1 MANKM
6 VANIKSLTTGV
17 DELTRKVN
25 ALYESLEKV
34 SSVSTSAME
43 GATGVLKNNGG
54 SAHLGTA
61 ITRPGTGADGATFA
75 PQTYSGPGTNQVNAS
90 LGQFSSQ
97 GGGQGGGGFPLDP
110 GSGGSRFVQGALGLA
125 KIGLAAPAAAYAG
138 TPDLALTLQR
148 SVGFYQAG
156 LKSPGISR
164 AQLERA
170 TFSAMGGGFSSRGS
184 DAAVAALLAG
194 RGYMPGSANY
204 LQTVSQVGG
213 AFKYLGIENAAAA
226 DAIAG
231 FQSGPMAA
239 NLYQYGITTTDSKG
253 KEKTPGQLVKELIPV
268 LTGGRGYSSAEAVA
282 FSRQKGNL
290 GAFLRENFDA
300 AQQEIVYQGI
310 IDYTEGRN
318 PDLAVRGN
326 NQGGGNAN
334 TALTSAGR
342 MSASETKLM
351 MNSEER
357 MIQGF
362 ENAADTVEAFNKVL
376 GKVIEKFKV
385 DYIKG
390 LVGGVGGTNVGES
403 LSTGIT
409 MLISGI
415 KDLASAITKLPIVGG
430 ATSGFGAGF
439 NTGIG
444 PRGGAA
450 ANGFGAKDNS
460 GIWASTNNVH
470 TGQDFPMKVGSPVSA
485 SLDGY
490 VSSINPGPDYG
501 TAVVIDH
508 PNGYQTVYGHLSER
522 TVNLGE
528 QVKKGQKIGKS
539 GNTGNTTGPH
549 LHYEVRQGKNNP
561 VNPDV
566 LKYFGAES
574 PVGSSSSNYTA
585 TSTST
590 ASNTA
595 GSAGVNATL
604 GTGDQQTWASQ
615 FLSRIGAPVTE
626 LNLKTVSTWMRYEG
640 GHWNNSA
647 LYNPLNTTLDMGG
660 SALMDAGPGR
670 SHGVKKYTSMEEGLD
685 ATVSTLLGRKSE
697 ERGYDAIVNALR
709 NNADSQTVFDLITNS
724 SWGTKI
730 RGGATSGYG
739 ASIPQ
744 GSVVS
749 GNKTVNITVK
759 FDEANELT
767 AMKFAKQ
774 VQKFLNHNNE
784 TSMIG
789 NS

>member
-61 ITRPGTGADGATFA
+61 LTRPGTGADGATFA

-97 GGGQGGGGFPLDP
+97 GGGQGGGGFPLDL
-110 GSGGSRFVQGALGLA
+110 GSGDSRLVKGAIGMA
-125 KIGLAAPAAAYAG
+125 KIGLALPAAAYAG
-138 TPDLALTLQR
+138 TPDLALTMQR
-148 SVGFYQAG
+148 SVGYYQAG
-156 LKSPGISR
+156 LKSPGINR
-164 AQLERA
+164 NQLERA
-170 TFSAMGGGFSSRGS
+170 TFGAMDNGLSSRGS

-204 LQTVSQVGG
+204 LQTAAQVGG
-213 AFKYLGIENAAAA
+213 AFKYLGMDNAAAA
-226 DAIAG
+226 SSIAG
-231 FQSGPMAA
+231 LQSGAMGA
-239 NLYQYGITTTDSKG
+239 NLYQYGISTYDAASG
-253 KEKTPGQLVKELIPV
+253 KEKTPGQIAKQLMSVM
-268 LTGGRGYSSAEAVA
+268 TGGRGFSSVEALQE
-282 FSRQKGNL
+282 SRQRGFL
-290 GAFLRENFDA
+290 GANMSTMGFDA
-300 AQQEIVYQGI
+300 GQQEILYQAM
-310 IDYTEGRN
+310 IDITSGRN

-326 NQGGGNAN
+326 EQGGGNAN
-334 TALTSAGR
+334 TALTAAGR
-342 MSASETKLM
+342 LTSSETRLM
-351 MNSEER
+351 MTAEES
-357 MIQGF
+357 MIKGF
-362 ENAADTVEAFNKVL
+362 ENAADTVEAFNRQL
-376 GKVIEKFKV
+376 EKVIEPLG
-385 DYIKG
+385 YLKG
-390 LVGGVGGTNVGES
+390 LIGGVGGTNVGAA

-415 KDLASAITKLPIVGG
+415 KDLADAIFKLPILGG

-470 TGQDFPMKVGSPVSA
+470 TGQDFPMKIGSPVSA

-522 TVNLGE
+522 SVNLGDF
-528 QVKKGQKIGKS
+528 VTKGQKIGKS

-566 LKYFGAES
+566 LNYFGAGS
-574 PVGSSSSNYTA
+574 PVGTAISGSMSTSATSSS
-585 TSTST
+585 

-595 GSAGVNATL
+595 GTRAIL
-604 GTGDQQTWASQ
+604 GTGDQQEWATQ

-626 LNLKTVSTWMRYEG
+626 TNLKSVNTWMRFEG
-640 GHWNNSA
+640 GHWKNSA
-647 LYNPLNTTLDMGG
+647 HYNPLNTTLDMGG
-660 SALMDAGPGR
+660 SEVMN
-670 SHGVKKYTSMEEGLD
+670 SHNVRRYTSMEEGLD
-685 ATVSTLLGRKSE
+685 ATVRTILGNKSA
-697 ERGYDAIVNALR
+697 ERGYDAIVGALK
-709 NNADSQTVFDLITNS
+709 NNADPQTVFNLINES

-730 RGGATSGYG
+730 RGGATSGFG

-744 GSVVS
+744 GTVVS
-749 GNKTVNITVK
+749 GDKTVNITVK
-759 FDEANELT
+759 FDEANDLT
-767 AMKFAKQ
+767 AMRFAKQ

-784 TSMIG
+784 NSMIG

>member
-1 MANKM
+1 
-6 VANIKSLTTGV
+6 
-17 DELTRKVN
+17 
-25 ALYESLEKV
+25 
-34 SSVSTSAME
+34 ME

-75 PQTYSGPGTNQVNAS
+75 PQTYSGPGTNQVNNS
-90 LGQFSSQ
+90 LGQFSQFGQ

-110 GSGGSRFVQGALGLA
+110 GSGGSRLTKGAIGLA
-125 KIGLAAPAAAYAG
+125 KIGLAVPAAAYAG
-138 TPDLALTLQR
+138 TPDLALTMQR

-170 TFSAMGGGFSSRGS
+170 TFGAMDGGLSSRGS

-204 LQTVSQVGG
+204 LQTAAQVGG
-213 AFKYLGIENAAAA
+213 AFKYLGMDNAAAA
-226 DAIAG
+226 SSIAG
-231 FQSGPMAA
+231 LQSGPMGA
-239 NLYQYGITTTDSKG
+239 NLYQYGISTYDAATG
-253 KEKTPGQLVKELIPV
+253 KDKTPGQIAKQLMSAM
-268 LTGGRGYSSAEAVA
+268 TGGRGFSSVEALQE
-282 FSRQKGNL
+282 SRLRGNL
-290 GAFLRENFDA
+290 GANMSTMGFDA
-300 AQQEIVYQGI
+300 GQQEILYQAM
-310 IDYTEGRN
+310 IDITAGRN

-326 NQGGGNAN
+326 EQGGGNAN
-334 TALTSAGR
+334 TALTAAGR
-342 MSASETKLM
+342 LSASETLLM

-357 MIQGF
+357 MIKGF

-376 GKVIEKFKV
+376 GKVIEKFKL
-385 DYIKG
+385 DYVKG
-390 LVGGVGGTNVGES
+390 LVGGVGGTNVGDA

-409 MLISGI
+409 MLIGGI
-415 KDLASAITKLPIVGG
+415 KDLADAIFKLPILGG

-470 TGQDFPMKVGSPVSA
+470 TGQDFPMKIGSPVSA
-485 SLDGY
+485 TLDGY

-501 TAVVIDH
+501 TALVIDH

-522 TVNLGE
+522 SVNLGDF
-528 QVKKGQKIGKS
+528 VSKGQKIGKS

-566 LKYFGAES
+566 LTYFGASS
-574 PVGSSSSNYTA
+574 PVGTASSGSMSTSATSSS
-585 TSTST
+585 
-590 ASNTA
+590 ASNIA
-595 GSAGVNATL
+595 GTRAVL
-604 GTGDQQTWASQ
+604 GTGDQQEWAKQ
-615 FLSRIGAPVTE
+615 FLGRIGAPVTDT
-626 LNLKTVSTWMRYEG
+626 NLKSVNTWMRFEG
-640 GHWNNSA
+640 GHWKNSA
-647 LYNPLNTTLDMGG
+647 HYNPLNTTLDMGG
-660 SALMDAGPGR
+660 SEIMN
-670 SHGVKKYTSMEEGLD
+670 SHKVRRYTSMEEGLD
-685 ATVSTLLGRKSE
+685 ATVQTILGNKSA
-697 ERGYDAIVNALR
+697 ERGYDAIVNALK
-709 NNADSQTVFDLITNS
+709 NNADPQTVFNLINDS

-730 RGGATSGYG
+730 RGGATSGFG

-744 GSVVS
+744 GTVVS
-749 GNKTVNITVK
+749 GDKTVNITVK
-759 FDEANELT
+759 FDEANDMT
-767 AMKFAKQ
+767 AMRFAKQ
-774 VQKFLNHNNE
+774 VQKFLNHNTEN
-784 TSMIG
+784 SMIG

>member
-61 ITRPGTGADGATFA
+61 LTRPGTGSDGAVFP

-97 GGGQGGGGFPLDP
+97 GGGGQGGGSPLDL
-110 GSGGSRFVQGALGLA
+110 GSGGSRFVQGAIGAA
-125 KIGLAAPAAAYAG
+125 KIGLAPFAGMYAG
-138 TPDLALTLQR
+138 MPDLALTMQR

-156 LKSPGISR
+156 LKSPGINR

-170 TFSAMGGGFSSRGS
+170 TFGAMDNGLSSRGS

-204 LQTVSQVGG
+204 LQTAAQVGG
-213 AFKYLGIENAAAA
+213 AFKYLGMDNAAAA
-226 DAIAG
+226 SSIAG
-231 FQSGPMAA
+231 LQSGPMGA
-239 NLYQYGITTTDSKG
+239 NLYQYGISTYDAATG
-253 KEKTPGQLVKELIPV
+253 KEKTPGQIAKQLMSVM
-268 LTGGRGYSSAEAVA
+268 TGGRGFSSVESLQE
-282 FSRQKGNL
+282 SRQRGFL
-290 GAFLRENFDA
+290 GANMSTMGFDA
-300 AQQEIVYQGI
+300 GQQEILYQAM
-310 IDYTEGRN
+310 IDITAGRN

-326 NQGGGNAN
+326 EQGGGNAN
-334 TALTSAGR
+334 TALTAAGR
-342 MSASETKLM
+342 LSGSETELM
-351 MNSEER
+351 MKAEAA
-357 MIQGF
+357 MIRGF
-362 ENAADTVEAFNKVL
+362 ENAADTVEAFNRLLAKSVEQM
-376 GKVIEKFKV
+376 G
-385 DYIKG
+385 YIKG
-390 LVGGVGGTNVGES
+390 LVGGVGGTNVGAA
-403 LSTGIT
+403 LSTSIT
-409 MLISGI
+409 MAISGL
-415 KDLASAITKLPIVGG
+415 KDLASALTKIPGFGG

-470 TGQDFPMKVGSPVSA
+470 TGQDFPMKIGSPVSA
-485 SLDGY
+485 TLDGY

-522 TVNLGE
+522 TVNLGDF
-528 QVKKGQKIGKS
+528 VSKGQKIGKS

-566 LKYFGAES
+566 LTYFGASS
-574 PVGSSSSNYTA
+574 PVGATGSGSMSTSATSSSS
-585 TSTST
+585 
-590 ASNTA
+590 ASGA
-595 GSAGVNATL
+595 RATL
-604 GTGDQQTWASQ
+604 GTGDQQEWATQ
-615 FLSRIGAPVTE
+615 FLGRIGAPVTE
-626 LNLKTVSTWMRYEG
+626 TNLKTVNTWMRYEG

-660 SALMDAGPGR
+660 SQLMDAGPGR

-685 ATVSTLLGRKSE
+685 ATVSTLLGNKSA
-697 ERGYDAIVNALR
+697 ERGYDAIVNALK
-709 NNADSQTVFDLITNS
+709 NNADPQTVFGLITDS
-724 SWGTKI
+724 KWGTKI

-744 GSVVS
+744 GSVIS
-749 GNKTVNITVK
+749 GDKTVNITVK
-759 FDEANELT
+759 FDEANDLT
-767 AMKFAKQ
+767 AMRFAKQ

-784 TSMIG
+784 NSLIG

>member
-97 GGGQGGGGFPLDP
+97 GGGGQGGGFPLDP
-110 GSGGSRFVQGALGLA
+110 GSGAGHSRFVQGAIGLA
-125 KIGLAAPAAAYAG
+125 KINLAGFAGMYAG
-138 TPDLALTLQR
+138 MPDLALTMQR
-148 SVGFYQAG
+148 SVGYYQAG
-156 LKSPGISR
+156 LKSPGINR

-170 TFSAMGGGFSSRGS
+170 TFGAMDNGLSSRGS

-194 RGYMPGSANY
+194 RGYMPGSSNY
-204 LQTVSQVGG
+204 LQAAAQVGG
-213 AFKYLGIENAAAA
+213 AFKYLGLDNAAAA

-290 GAFLRENFDA
+290 GVFLRENFDA

-326 NQGGGNAN
+326 EQGGGNAN
-334 TALTSAGR
+334 TALTAAGR
-342 MSASETKLM
+342 LSGSETELM
-351 MNSEER
+351 MKAESA
-357 MIQGF
+357 MIRGF
-362 ENAADTVEAFNKVL
+362 ENAADTVEAFNKLL
-376 GKVIEKFKV
+376 GISVEQMG
-385 DYIKG
+385 YLKG
-390 LVGGVGGTNVGES
+390 LVGGVGGTNVGAA

-409 MLISGI
+409 MLISGM
-415 KDLASAITKLPIVGG
+415 KDLASAITKIPILGG

-470 TGQDFPMKVGSPVSA
+470 TGQDFPMKIGSPVSA

-490 VSSINPGPDYG
+490 VSSINPGPGYG
-501 TAVVIDH
+501 TAIVIDH

-574 PVGSSSSNYTA
+574 PVGSANSVPMSTSSTSSS
-585 TSTST
+585 

-595 GSAGVNATL
+595 GTKAIL
-604 GTGDQQTWASQ
+604 GTGDQQEWAAQ
-615 FLSRIGAPVTE
+615 FLTRIGAPVTE
-626 LNLKTVSTWMRYEG
+626 TNLKSVNTWMRYEG
-640 GHWNNSA
+640 GHWKNSA
-647 LYNPLNTTLDMGG
+647 HYNPLNTTLDMGG
-660 SALMDAGPGR
+660 SEVMN
-670 SHGVKKYTSMEEGLD
+670 SHNVRRYTSMEEGLD
-685 ATVSTLLGRKSE
+685 ATVRTILGNKSA
-697 ERGYDAIVNALR
+697 ERGYDAIVGALK
-709 NNADSQTVFDLITNS
+709 NNADPQTVFNLINDS

-744 GSVVS
+744 NPVVS

-767 AMKFAKQ
+767 AMRFAKQ

>member
-34 SSVSTSAME
+34 STVSTSAME

-54 SAHLGTA
+54 SAHLGTSL
-61 ITRPGTGADGATFA
+61 TRPGTGADGATFA

-97 GGGQGGGGFPLDP
+97 GGGGQGGGFPLDP

-164 AQLERA
+164 DQLTRA
-170 TFSAMGGGFSSRGS
+170 TFSAMDGGFSSTGS

-213 AFKYLGIENAAAA
+213 AYKYLGMDNAAAA
-226 DAIAG
+226 SSIAG
-231 FQSGPMAA
+231 LQSGPMGA
-239 NLYQYGITTTDSKG
+239 NLYQYGISTYDAATG
-253 KEKTPGQLVKELIPV
+253 KDKTPGQIAKQLMSAM
-268 LTGGRGYSSAEAVA
+268 TGGRGFSSVEALQE
-282 FSRQKGNL
+282 SRLRGNL
-290 GAFLRENFDA
+290 GANMSTMGFDA
-300 AQQEIVYQGI
+300 GQQEILYQAM
-310 IDYTEGRN
+310 IDITAGRN

-326 NQGGGNAN
+326 EQGGGNAN

-390 LVGGVGGTNVGES
+390 LVGGVGGTNVGDS

-470 TGQDFPMKVGSPVSA
+470 TGQDFPMKIGSPVSA
-485 SLDGY
+485 TLDGY
-490 VSSINPGPDYG
+490 VSSINPGSDYG

-522 TVNLGE
+522 SVNLGDY
-528 QVKKGQKIGKS
+528 VTKGQKIGKS

-566 LKYFGAES
+566 LTYFGAAS
-574 PVGSSSSNYTA
+574 PVGTA
-585 TSTST
+585 GSGSMSTST
-590 ASNTA
+590 ASSSASNTA
-595 GSAGVNATL
+595 GTRAVL
-604 GTGDQQTWASQ
+604 GTGDQQEWATQ
-615 FLSRIGAPVTE
+615 FLGRIGAPVTE
-626 LNLKTVSTWMRYEG
+626 TNLKSVNTWMRFEG
-640 GHWNNSA
+640 GHWKNSA
-647 LYNPLNTTLDMGG
+647 HYNPLNTTLDMGG
-660 SALMDAGPGR
+660 SEIMN
-670 SHGVKKYTSMEEGLD
+670 SHKVRRYTSMEEGLD
-685 ATVSTLLGRKSE
+685 ATVRTILGNKSA
-697 ERGYDAIVNALR
+697 ERGYDAIVGALK
-709 NNADSQTVFDLITNS
+709 NNADPQTVFNLINES

-730 RGGATSGYG
+730 RGGATSGFG

-744 GSVVS
+744 GTVVS
-749 GNKTVNITVK
+749 GDKTVNITVK
-759 FDEANELT
+759 FDEANDLT
-767 AMKFAKQ
+767 AMRFAKQ

-784 TSMIG
+784 NSMIG

>member
-1 MANKM
+1 M

-34 SSVSTSAME
+34 STVSTSAME

-54 SAHLGTA
+54 SAHLGTSL
-61 ITRPGTGADGATFA
+61 TRPGTGADGATFA
-75 PQTYSGPGTNQVNAS
+75 PQTYSGPGTNQINAS

-125 KIGLAAPAAAYAG
+125 KIGLALPAAAYAG
-138 TPDLALTLQR
+138 TPDLALTMQR

-156 LKSPGISR
+156 LKSPGINR
-164 AQLERA
+164 NQLERA
-170 TFSAMGGGFSSRGS
+170 TFGAMDNGLSSRGS

-194 RGYMPGSANY
+194 RGYTPGSANY
-204 LQTVSQVGG
+204 LQTAAQVGG
-213 AFKYLGIENAAAA
+213 AFKYLGMDNAAAA
-226 DAIAG
+226 SSIAG
-231 FQSGPMAA
+231 LQSGPMGA
-239 NLYQYGITTTDSKG
+239 NLYQYGISTYDAATG
-253 KEKTPGQLVKELIPV
+253 KEKTPGQIAKQLMSAM
-268 LTGGRGYSSAEAVA
+268 TGGRGFSSVEALQE
-282 FSRQKGNL
+282 SRLRGNL
-290 GAFLRENFDA
+290 GANMSTMGFDA
-300 AQQEIVYQGI
+300 GQQEILYQAM
-310 IDYTEGRN
+310 IDLTSGRN

-326 NQGGGNAN
+326 EQGGGNAN
-334 TALTSAGR
+334 TALTAAGR
-342 MSASETKLM
+342 LSSSETRLM
-351 MNSEER
+351 MTAEES
-357 MIQGF
+357 MIKGF
-362 ENAADTVEAFNKVL
+362 ENAADTVEAFNRQL
-376 GKVIEKFKV
+376 EKVIEPLG
-385 DYIKG
+385 YLKG
-390 LVGGVGGTNVGES
+390 LIGGVGGTNVGAA

-415 KDLASAITKLPIVGG
+415 KDLASAITKLPILGG

-450 ANGFGAKDNS
+450 TNGFGAKDNS

-470 TGQDFPMKVGSPVSA
+470 TGQDFPMKIGSPVSA

-490 VSSINPGPDYG
+490 VSSINPGADYG

-522 TVNLGE
+522 SVNLGDF
-528 QVKKGQKIGKS
+528 VTKGQKIGKS

-566 LKYFGAES
+566 LNYFGAAS
-574 PVGSSSSNYTA
+574 PVGAAGSGS
-585 TSTST
+585 TSAGST
-590 ASNTA
+590 ASHTA
-595 GSAGVNATL
+595 GTKAIL
-604 GTGDQQTWASQ
+604 GTGDQQEWATQ

-626 LNLKTVSTWMRYEG
+626 TNLKSVNTWMRFEG
-640 GHWNNSA
+640 GHWKNSA
-647 LYNPLNTTLDMGG
+647 HYNPLNTTLDMGG
-660 SALMDAGPGR
+660 SEVMN
-670 SHGVKKYTSMEEGLD
+670 SHNVRRYTSMEEGLD
-685 ATVSTLLGRKSE
+685 ATVRTILGNKSA
-697 ERGYDAIVNALR
+697 ERGYDAIVGALK
-709 NNADSQTVFDLITNS
+709 NNADPQTVFNLINES

-730 RGGATSGYG
+730 RGGATSGFG

-744 GSVVS
+744 GTVVS
-749 GNKTVNITVK
+749 GDKTVNITVK
-759 FDEANELT
+759 FDEANDLT
-767 AMKFAKQ
+767 AMRFAKQ

-784 TSMIG
+784 NSMIG

>member
-61 ITRPGTGADGATFA
+61 LTRPGTGTDGAVFP

-97 GGGQGGGGFPLDP
+97 GGGGQGGGFPLDP
-110 GSGGSRFVQGALGLA
+110 GSGDSRITKGVIGAA
-125 KIGLAAPAAAYAG
+125 KIGLAPFAGMYAG
-138 TPDLALTLQR
+138 MPDLALTMQR

-156 LKSPGISR
+156 LKSPGINR
-164 AQLERA
+164 AQLESA

-184 DAAVAALLAG
+184 DAAVAALLTS

-290 GAFLRENFDA
+290 GVFLRENFDA

-326 NQGGGNAN
+326 KQGGGNAN
-334 TALTSAGR
+334 TALTAAGR
-342 MSASETKLM
+342 LSGSETELM
-351 MNSEER
+351 MKAESA
-357 MIQGF
+357 MIRGF
-362 ENAADTVEAFNKVL
+362 ENAADTVEAFNRLL
-376 GKVIEKFKV
+376 GISVEQMG
-385 DYIKG
+385 YLKG
-390 LVGGVGGTNVGES
+390 LVGGVGGTNVGAA
-403 LSTGIT
+403 LSTSISLL
-409 MLISGI
+409 MSGI
-415 KDLASAITKLPIVGG
+415 KDLADAILKIPFGIGG

-470 TGQDFPMKVGSPVSA
+470 TGQDFPMKIGSPVSA

-490 VSSINPGPDYG
+490 VSSINPGPGYG
-501 TAVVIDH
+501 TAIVIDH

-574 PVGSSSSNYTA
+574 PVGSANSVPMSTSSTSSS
-585 TSTST
+585 

-595 GSAGVNATL
+595 GTKAIL
-604 GTGDQQTWASQ
+604 GTGDQQEWATQ
-615 FLSRIGAPVTE
+615 FLTRIGAPVTE
-626 LNLKTVSTWMRYEG
+626 TNLKSVNTWMRYEG
-640 GHWNNSA
+640 GHWKNSA
-647 LYNPLNTTLDMGG
+647 HYNPLNTTLDMGG
-660 SALMDAGPGR
+660 SEVMN
-670 SHGVKKYTSMEEGLD
+670 SHNVRRYTSMEEGLD
-685 ATVSTLLGRKSE
+685 ATVRTILGNKSA
-697 ERGYDAIVNALR
+697 ERGYDAIVGALK
-709 NNADSQTVFDLITNS
+709 NNADPQTVFNLINDS

-744 GSVVS
+744 NPVVS

-767 AMKFAKQ
+767 AMRFAKQ

>member
-1 MANKM
+1 M

-61 ITRPGTGADGATFA
+61 ITRPGTGVDGATFA

-97 GGGQGGGGFPLDP
+97 GGGGQGGGFPLDP
-110 GSGGSRFVQGALGLA
+110 GSGAGHSRFVQGAIGSA
-125 KIGLAAPAAAYAG
+125 KIGLAGFAGMYAG
-138 TPDLALTLQR
+138 MPDLALTMQR
-148 SVGFYQAG
+148 SVGYYQAG
-156 LKSPGISR
+156 LKSPGINR

-170 TFSAMGGGFSSRGS
+170 TFGAMDNGLSSRGS

-194 RGYMPGSANY
+194 RGYMPGSSNY
-204 LQTVSQVGG
+204 LQAAAQVGG
-213 AFKYLGIENAAAA
+213 AFKYLGLDNAAAA

-290 GAFLRENFDA
+290 GVFLRENFDA

-310 IDYTEGRN
+310 VDYTEGRN

-326 NQGGGNAN
+326 EQGGGNAN
-334 TALTSAGR
+334 TALTAAGR
-342 MSASETKLM
+342 LSGSETELM
-351 MNSEER
+351 MKAESA
-357 MIQGF
+357 MIRGF
-362 ENAADTVEAFNKVL
+362 ENAADTVEAFNKLL
-376 GKVIEKFKV
+376 GISVEQMG
-385 DYIKG
+385 YLKG
-390 LVGGVGGTNVGES
+390 LVGGVGGTNVGAA
-403 LSTGIT
+403 LSTSIT
-409 MLISGI
+409 MLVQGV
-415 KDLASAITKLPIVGG
+415 KDLASAITRIPILGG

-470 TGQDFPMKVGSPVSA
+470 TGQDFPMKIGSPVSA

-490 VSSINPGPDYG
+490 VSSINPGPGYG
-501 TAVVIDH
+501 TAIVIDH

-574 PVGSSSSNYTA
+574 PVGSANSVPMSTSSTSSS
-585 TSTST
+585 

-595 GSAGVNATL
+595 GTKAIL
-604 GTGDQQTWASQ
+604 GTGDQQEWATQ
-615 FLSRIGAPVTE
+615 FLTRIGAPVTE
-626 LNLKTVSTWMRYEG
+626 TNLKSVNTWMRYEG
-640 GHWNNSA
+640 GHWKNSA
-647 LYNPLNTTLDMGG
+647 HYNPLNTTLDMGG
-660 SALMDAGPGR
+660 SEVMN
-670 SHGVKKYTSMEEGLD
+670 SHNVRRYTSMEEGLD
-685 ATVSTLLGRKSE
+685 ATVRTILGNKSA
-697 ERGYDAIVNALR
+697 ERGYDAIVGALK
-709 NNADSQTVFDLITNS
+709 NNADPQTVFNLINDS

-744 GSVVS
+744 NSVVS

-767 AMKFAKQ
+767 AMRFAKQ

>member
-1 MANKM
+1 M

-34 SSVSTSAME
+34 SNVSTSAME

-97 GGGQGGGGFPLDP
+97 GGGQGGGGFPFDP
-110 GSGGSRFVQGALGLA
+110 GSGDSRLTKGIIGMA
-125 KIGLAAPAAAYAG
+125 KIGLALPAAAYAG
-138 TPDLALTLQR
+138 TPDLALTMQR

-156 LKSPGISR
+156 LKSPGINR
-164 AQLERA
+164 NQLERA
-170 TFSAMGGGFSSRGS
+170 TFGAMDNGLSSRGS

-204 LQTVSQVGG
+204 LQTAAQVGG
-213 AFKYLGIENAAAA
+213 AFKYLGMDNAAAA
-226 DAIAG
+226 SSIAG
-231 FQSGPMAA
+231 LQSGPMGA
-239 NLYQYGITTTDSKG
+239 NLYQYGISTYDAATG
-253 KEKTPGQLVKELIPV
+253 KDKTPGQIAKQLMSAI
-268 LTGGRGYSSAEAVA
+268 TGGRGFSSVEALQE
-282 FSRQKGNL
+282 SRLRGNL
-290 GAFLRENFDA
+290 GANMSTMGFDA
-300 AQQEIVYQGI
+300 GQQEILYQAM
-310 IDYTEGRN
+310 IDITAGRN

-326 NQGGGNAN
+326 EQGGGNAN

-342 MSASETKLM
+342 LSASETRLM
-351 MNSEER
+351 MTAEES
-357 MIQGF
+357 MIKGF
-362 ENAADTVEAFNKVL
+362 ENAADTVEAFNRQL
-376 GKVIEKFKV
+376 EKVIEPLG
-385 DYIKG
+385 YLKG
-390 LVGGVGGTNVGES
+390 LIGGVGGTNVGAA

-415 KDLASAITKLPIVGG
+415 KDLADAIFKLPIIGG

-470 TGQDFPMKVGSPVSA
+470 TGQDFPMKIGSPVSA

-490 VSSINPGPDYG
+490 VSSINPGSDYG

-522 TVNLGE
+522 SVNLGDF
-528 QVKKGQKIGKS
+528 VSKGQKIGKS

-566 LKYFGAES
+566 LTYFGAES
-574 PVGSSSSNYTA
+574 PVG
-585 TSTST
+585 
-590 ASNTA
+590 TA
-595 GSAGVNATL
+595 GSGSMSTSATSSSASNIAGTRAVL
-604 GTGDQQTWASQ
+604 GTGDQQEWAKQ
-615 FLSRIGAPVTE
+615 FLGRIGAPVTDT
-626 LNLKTVSTWMRYEG
+626 NLKSVNTWMRFEG
-640 GHWNNSA
+640 GHWKNSA
-647 LYNPLNTTLDMGG
+647 HYNPLNTTLDMGG
-660 SALMDAGPGR
+660 SEIMN
-670 SHGVKKYTSMEEGLD
+670 SHKVRRYTSMEEGLD
-685 ATVSTLLGRKSE
+685 ATVQTILGNKSA
-697 ERGYDAIVNALR
+697 ERGYDAIVNALK
-709 NNADSQTVFDLITNS
+709 NNADPQTVFNLINDS

-730 RGGATSGYG
+730 RGGATSGFG

-744 GSVVS
+744 GTVVS
-749 GNKTVNITVK
+749 GDKTVNITVK
-759 FDEANELT
+759 FDEANDMT
-767 AMKFAKQ
+767 AMRFAKQ

-784 TSMIG
+784 NSMIG

>member
-17 DELTRKVN
+17 DELTKKVN

-43 GATGVLKNNGG
+43 GATGALKNNGG
-54 SAHLGTA
+54 SAHLGTST
-61 ITRPGTGADGATFA
+61 TRPGTGADNARF
-75 PQTYSGPGTNQVNAS
+75 PQQTYSGPGTNQVNNS
-90 LGQFSSQ
+90 LGQFSQQ
-97 GGGQGGGGFPLDP
+97 GGGGGGFPLDL
-110 GSGGSRFVQGALGLA
+110 GSGGNKFVQGAIGVA
-125 KIGLAAPAAAYAG
+125 KIGLAPVAAAYAG
-138 TPDLALTLQR
+138 MPDLALTMQR

-156 LKSPGISR
+156 LASPGINR

-184 DAAVAALLAG
+184 DAAVAALLAS
-194 RGYMPGSANY
+194 RGYTPGSANY

-213 AFKYLGIENAAAA
+213 AFKYLGMDNAAAA
-226 DAIAG
+226 SSIAG
-231 FQSGPMAA
+231 LQSGPMGA
-239 NLYQYGITTTDSKG
+239 NLYQYGISTYDAASG
-253 KEKTPGQLVKELIPV
+253 KEKTPGQIAKQLMSAM
-268 LTGGRGYSSAEAVA
+268 TGGRGFSSVEALQE
-282 FSRQKGNL
+282 SRLRGNL
-290 GAFLRENFDA
+290 GANMSTMGFDA
-300 AQQEIVYQGI
+300 GQQEILYQAM
-310 IDYTEGRN
+310 IDITAGRN
-318 PDLAVRGN
+318 PDLAVRGS

-334 TALTSAGR
+334 TALTAAGR
-342 MSASETKLM
+342 LSGSETELM
-351 MNSEER
+351 MKAETA
-357 MIQGF
+357 MIRGF
-362 ENAADTVEAFNKVL
+362 ENAADTVEAFNRVL
-376 GKVIEKFKV
+376 GKSVEQMG
-385 DYIKG
+385 YLKG
-390 LVGGVGGTNVGES
+390 LIGGVGGTNVGAA

-409 MLISGI
+409 MLLSGI
-415 KDLASAITKLPIVGG
+415 KDLINLLPKAGGG

-470 TGQDFPMKVGSPVSA
+470 TGQDFPMKIGSPVSA

-501 TAVVIDH
+501 TAIVIDH

-522 TVNLGE
+522 TVNLGDY
-528 QVKKGQKIGKS
+528 VSKGQKIGKS

-566 LKYFGAES
+566 LTYFGASS
-574 PVGSSSSNYTA
+574 PVGSAGSGSSSSSA
-585 TSTST
+585 

-595 GSAGVNATL
+595 GTRAVL
-604 GTGDQQTWASQ
+604 GTGDQQEWATQ
-615 FLSRIGAPVTE
+615 FLSRIGAPITDT
-626 LNLKTVSTWMRYEG
+626 NLKSVNTWMRFEG
-640 GHWNNSA
+640 GHWKNSA
-647 LYNPLNTTLDMGG
+647 HYNPLNTTLDMGG
-660 SALMDAGPGR
+660 SEVMN
-670 SHGVKKYTSMEEGLD
+670 SHGVKRYKSMEEGLD
-685 ATVSTLLGRKSE
+685 ATVNTLLGNKSA
-697 ERGYDAIVNALR
+697 ERGYDAIVGALK
-709 NNADSQTVFDLITNS
+709 NNADPQTVFNLINES

-744 GSVVS
+744 GTVVS
-749 GNKTVNITVK
+749 GDKTVNITVK
-759 FDEANELT
+759 FDEANDLT
-767 AMKFAKQ
+767 AMRFAKQ

-784 TSMIG
+784 NSMIG

>member
-54 SAHLGTA
+54 SAHLGTST
-61 ITRPGTGADGATFA
+61 TRPGTGADGARFA
-75 PQTYSGPGTNQVNAS
+75 QQSYAGPGTNQVNNS
-90 LGQFSSQ
+90 LGQFSQ
-97 GGGQGGGGFPLDP
+97 FGQGP
-110 GSGGSRFVQGALGLA
+110 GSDGGNLGNLKLGLG
-125 KIGLAAPAAAYAG
+125 KIGLALPAGAYAG
-138 TPDLALTLQR
+138 TPDLALTMQR

-156 LKSPGISR
+156 LKSPGINR

-170 TFSAMGGGFSSRGS
+170 TFSAMGGGLSSRGS

-204 LQTVSQVGG
+204 LQTAAQVGG

-226 DAIAG
+226 SAIAG

-239 NLYQYGITTTDSKG
+239 NLFQYGITTTDSKG

-268 LTGGRGYSSAEAVA
+268 LTGGRGFSSAKAVA

-290 GAFLRENFDA
+290 GTFLRENFDA

-326 NQGGGNAN
+326 AQGGGNAN
-334 TALTSAGR
+334 TVLAAAGR
-342 MSASETKLM
+342 LSASETQLM
-351 MNSEER
+351 MTAETS
-357 MIQGF
+357 MIKGF
-362 ENAADTVEAFNKVL
+362 ENAADTVEAFNRQL
-376 GKVIEKFKV
+376 EKVIEPLG
-385 DYIKG
+385 YLKG
-390 LVGGVGGTNVGES
+390 LIGGVGGTNVGAA
-403 LSTGIT
+403 LSTSVT
-409 MLISGI
+409 MLISGLKEI
-415 KDLASAITKLPIVGG
+415 IPLLPKGMPKGG

-444 PRGGAA
+444 ARGGAA

-470 TGQDFPMKVGSPVSA
+470 TGQDFPMKIGSPVSA
-485 SLDGY
+485 TLDGY

-522 TVNLGE
+522 SVNLGDF
-528 QVKKGQKIGKS
+528 VSKGQKVGKS

-566 LKYFGAES
+566 LSYFGAAS
-574 PVGSSSSNYTA
+574 PVGAAGSGSMSTSATSSS
-585 TSTST
+585 

-595 GSAGVNATL
+595 GTRAIL
-604 GTGDQQTWASQ
+604 GTGDQQEWATQ
-615 FLSRIGAPVTE
+615 FLGRIGAPVTDT
-626 LNLKTVSTWMRYEG
+626 NLKSVNTWMRFEG
-640 GHWNNSA
+640 GHWKNSA
-647 LYNPLNTTLDMGG
+647 HYNPLITTLDMGG
-660 SALMDAGPGR
+660 SEIMN
-670 SHGVKKYTSMEEGLD
+670 SHNVRRYTSMEEGLD
-685 ATVSTLLGRKSE
+685 ATVKTILGNKSA
-697 ERGYDAIVNALR
+697 ERGYDAIVNALK
-709 NNADSQTVFDLITNS
+709 NNADPQTVFNLINDS

-730 RGGATSGYG
+730 RGGATSGFG

-744 GSVVS
+744 GTVVS
-749 GNKTVNITVK
+749 GDKTVNITVK
-759 FDEANELT
+759 FDEANDMT
-767 AMKFAKQ
+767 AMRFAKQ
-774 VQKFLNHNNE
+774 VQKLLNHNNE
-784 TSMIG
+784 NSMIG

>member
-75 PQTYSGPGTNQVNAS
+75 PQTYSGPGTNKVNAS

-97 GGGQGGGGFPLDP
+97 GGGQGGGGFPLDL
-110 GSGGSRFVQGALGLA
+110 GSGDSRLVKGAIGMA
-125 KIGLAAPAAAYAG
+125 KIGLALPAAAYAG
-138 TPDLALTLQR
+138 TPDLALTMQR
-148 SVGFYQAG
+148 SVGYYQAG
-156 LKSPGISR
+156 LKSPGINR
-164 AQLERA
+164 NQLERA
-170 TFSAMGGGFSSRGS
+170 TFGAMDNGLSSRGS

-204 LQTVSQVGG
+204 LQTAAQVGG
-213 AFKYLGIENAAAA
+213 AFKYLGMDNAAAA
-226 DAIAG
+226 SSIAG
-231 FQSGPMAA
+231 LQSGPMGA
-239 NLYQYGITTTDSKG
+239 NLYQYGISTYDAATG
-253 KEKTPGQLVKELIPV
+253 KEKTPGQIAKQLMSAM
-268 LTGGRGYSSAEAVA
+268 TGGRGFSSVEALQE
-282 FSRQKGNL
+282 SRLRGNL
-290 GAFLRENFDA
+290 GANMSTMGFDEG
-300 AQQEIVYQGI
+300 QQEILYQAM
-310 IDYTEGRN
+310 IDLTSGRN

-326 NQGGGNAN
+326 EQGGGNAN
-334 TALTSAGR
+334 TALTAAGR
-342 MSASETKLM
+342 LTSSETRLM
-351 MNSEER
+351 MTAEES
-357 MIQGF
+357 MIKGF
-362 ENAADTVEAFNKVL
+362 ENAADTVEAFNRQL
-376 GKVIEKFKV
+376 EKVIEPLG
-385 DYIKG
+385 YLKG
-390 LVGGVGGTNVGES
+390 LIGGVGGTNVGAA

-415 KDLASAITKLPIVGG
+415 KDLADAIFKLPILGG

-470 TGQDFPMKVGSPVSA
+470 TGQDFPMKIGSPVSA

-522 TVNLGE
+522 SVNLGDF
-528 QVKKGQKIGKS
+528 VTKGQKIGKS

-566 LKYFGAES
+566 LTYFGAAS
-574 PVGSSSSNYTA
+574 PVGAAGSGSM
-585 TSTST
+585 STST
-590 ASNTA
+590 ASSSASNTA
-595 GSAGVNATL
+595 GTRAIL
-604 GTGDQQTWASQ
+604 GTGDQQEWATQ

-626 LNLKTVSTWMRYEG
+626 TNLKSVNTWMRFEG
-640 GHWNNSA
+640 GHWKNSA
-647 LYNPLNTTLDMGG
+647 HYNPLNTTLDMGG
-660 SALMDAGPGR
+660 SEVMN
-670 SHGVKKYTSMEEGLD
+670 SHNVRRYTSMEEGLD
-685 ATVSTLLGRKSE
+685 ATVRTILGNKSA
-697 ERGYDAIVNALR
+697 ERGYDAIVGALK
-709 NNADSQTVFDLITNS
+709 NNADPQTVFNLINES

-730 RGGATSGYG
+730 RGGATSGFG

-744 GSVVS
+744 GTVVS
-749 GNKTVNITVK
+749 GDKTVNITVK
-759 FDEANELT
+759 FDEANDLT
-767 AMKFAKQ
+767 AMRFAKQ

-784 TSMIG
+784 NSMIG

>member
-17 DELTRKVN
+17 DELTKKVN

-43 GATGVLKNNGG
+43 GAAGALKNNGG
-54 SAHLGTA
+54 SAHLGTST
-61 ITRPGTGADGATFA
+61 TRPGTGADNARFA
-75 PQTYSGPGTNQVNAS
+75 QQSYAGPGTNQVNNS
-90 LGQFSSQ
+90 LGQFSQ
-97 GGGQGGGGFPLDP
+97 FGQGP
-110 GSGGSRFVQGALGLA
+110 GSDGQNLGNLKLGLG
-125 KIGLAAPAAAYAG
+125 KIGLALPAGAYAG
-138 TPDLALTLQR
+138 APDLALTMQR

-156 LKSPGISR
+156 LKAPGINR

-213 AFKYLGIENAAAA
+213 AFKYLGMDNAAAA
-226 DAIAG
+226 SSIAG
-231 FQSGPMAA
+231 LQSGAMGA
-239 NLYQYGITTTDSKG
+239 NLYQYGISTYDAATG
-253 KEKTPGQLVKELIPV
+253 KERTPGQIAKQLMSAM
-268 LTGGRGYSSAEAVA
+268 TGGRGFSSVQALQE
-282 FSRQKGNL
+282 SRQRGFL
-290 GAFLRENFDA
+290 GANMSTMGFDA
-300 AQQEIVYQGI
+300 GQQEILYQAM
-310 IDYTEGRN
+310 IDITAGRN

-326 NQGGGNAN
+326 AQGGGNAN
-334 TALTSAGR
+334 TALTAAGR
-342 MSASETKLM
+342 LSASETRLM
-351 MNSEER
+351 MTAEES
-357 MIQGF
+357 MIKGF
-362 ENAADTVEAFNKVL
+362 ENAADTVEAFNRQL
-376 GKVIEKFKV
+376 EKVIEPLG
-385 DYIKG
+385 YLKG
-390 LVGGVGGTNVGES
+390 LIGGVGGTNVGAA
-403 LSTGIT
+403 LSTSIT
-409 MLISGI
+409 MLISGLKEI
-415 KDLASAITKLPIVGG
+415 IPLLPKAMPKGG

-444 PRGGAA
+444 PVGGAA
-450 ANGFGAKDNS
+450 LSGFGAKDTS

-470 TGQDFPMKVGSPVSA
+470 TGQDFPMKIGSPVSA

-522 TVNLGE
+522 SVNLGDF
-528 QVKKGQKIGKS
+528 VSKGQKIGKS

-566 LKYFGAES
+566 LTYFGAAS
-574 PVGSSSSNYTA
+574 PVGAAGASA
-585 TSTST
+585 TPTPA

-595 GSAGVNATL
+595 GTRAIL
-604 GTGDQQTWASQ
+604 GTGDQQEWATQ

-626 LNLKTVSTWMRYEG
+626 TNLKSVNTWMRFEG
-640 GHWNNSA
+640 GHWKNSA
-647 LYNPLNTTLDMGG
+647 HYNPLNTTLDMGG
-660 SALMDAGPGR
+660 SEIMN
-670 SHGVKKYTSMEEGLD
+670 SHNVRRYKSMEEGLD
-685 ATVSTLLGRKSE
+685 ATVKTILGRKSA
-697 ERGYDAIVNALR
+697 ERGYDAIVGALK
-709 NNADSQTVFDLITNS
+709 NNADPQTVFDLINES

-744 GSVVS
+744 GTVVS
-749 GNKTVNITVK
+749 GDKTVNITVK
-759 FDEANELT
+759 FDEANDLT
-767 AMKFAKQ
+767 AMRFAKQ

-784 TSMIG
+784 NSMIG

>member
-97 GGGQGGGGFPLDP
+97 GGGGQGGGFPLDP
-110 GSGGSRFVQGALGLA
+110 GSGDSRIVKGALGAA
-125 KIGLAAPAAAYAG
+125 KIALAPFAGMYAG
-138 TPDLALTLQR
+138 MPDLALTMQR
-148 SVGFYQAG
+148 SVGYYQAG
-156 LKSPGISR
+156 LKSPGINR

-170 TFSAMGGGFSSRGS
+170 TFGAMDNGLSSRGS

-194 RGYMPGSANY
+194 RGYMPGSSNY
-204 LQTVSQVGG
+204 LQAAAQVGG
-213 AFKYLGIENAAAA
+213 AFKYLGLDNAAAA

-290 GAFLRENFDA
+290 GVFLRENFDA

-326 NQGGGNAN
+326 NQTGGNAN
-334 TALTSAGR
+334 TALETAGR
-342 MSASETKLM
+342 LSGSETELM
-351 MNSEER
+351 MKAESA
-357 MIQGF
+357 MIRGF
-362 ENAADTVEAFNKVL
+362 ENAADTVEAFNRLL
-376 GKVIEKFKV
+376 GISVEQMG
-385 DYIKG
+385 YLKG
-390 LVGGVGGTNVGES
+390 LVGGVGGTNVGAA
-403 LSTGIT
+403 LSTSISLL
-409 MLISGI
+409 MSGI
-415 KDLASAITKLPIVGG
+415 KDLADAILKIPIIGG

-574 PVGSSSSNYTA
+574 PVGSSGAGYTSS
-585 TSTST
+585 

-595 GSAGVNATL
+595 GTAGTKAIL
-604 GTGDQQTWASQ
+604 GTGDQQEWATQ
-615 FLSRIGAPVTE
+615 FLNRIGAPVTE
-626 LNLKTVSTWMRYEG
+626 TNLKSVNTWMRFEG
-640 GHWNNSA
+640 GHWKNSA
-647 LYNPLNTTLDMGG
+647 HYNPLNTTLDMGG
-660 SALMDAGPGR
+660 SEVMN
-670 SHGVKKYTSMEEGLD
+670 SHNVRRYTSMEEGLD
-685 ATVSTLLGRKSE
+685 ATVRTILGNKSA
-697 ERGYDAIVNALR
+697 ERGYDAIVGALK
-709 NNADSQTVFDLITNS
+709 NNADPQTVFNLINES

>member
-61 ITRPGTGADGATFA
+61 LTRPGTGADNANFA

-97 GGGQGGGGFPLDP
+97 GGGQGGGFPLDP

-125 KIGLAAPAAAYAG
+125 KIGLALPAAAYAG
-138 TPDLALTLQR
+138 TPDLALTMQR
-148 SVGFYQAG
+148 SVGYYQAG
-156 LKSPGISR
+156 LKSPGINR
-164 AQLERA
+164 NQLERA
-170 TFSAMGGGFSSRGS
+170 TFGAMDNGLSSRGS

-204 LQTVSQVGG
+204 LQTAAQVGG
-213 AFKYLGIENAAAA
+213 AFKYLGMDNAAAA
-226 DAIAG
+226 SSIAG
-231 FQSGPMAA
+231 LQSGPMGA
-239 NLYQYGITTTDSKG
+239 NLYQYGISTYDAATG
-253 KEKTPGQLVKELIPV
+253 KDKTPGQIAKQLMSAM
-268 LTGGRGYSSAEAVA
+268 TGGRGFSSVQALQE
-282 FSRQKGNL
+282 SRLRGNL
-290 GAFLRENFDA
+290 GANMSTMGFDA
-300 AQQEIVYQGI
+300 GQQEILYQAM
-310 IDYTEGRN
+310 IDITSGRN

-326 NQGGGNAN
+326 EQGGGNAN

-342 MSASETKLM
+342 LSSSETRLM
-351 MNSEER
+351 MTAEES
-357 MIQGF
+357 MIKGF
-362 ENAADTVEAFNKVL
+362 ENAADTVEAFNRQL
-376 GKVIEKFKV
+376 EKVIEPLG
-385 DYIKG
+385 YLKG
-390 LVGGVGGTNVGES
+390 LIGGVGGTNVGAA

-415 KDLASAITKLPIVGG
+415 KDLASAITKLPILGG

-470 TGQDFPMKVGSPVSA
+470 TGQDFPMKIGSPVSA

-490 VSSINPGPDYG
+490 VSSINPGADYG

-522 TVNLGE
+522 SVNLGDF
-528 QVKKGQKIGKS
+528 VTKGQKIGKS

-566 LKYFGAES
+566 LNYFGAAS
-574 PVGSSSSNYTA
+574 PVGAAGSGS
-585 TSTST
+585 TSAGST

-595 GSAGVNATL
+595 GTKAIL
-604 GTGDQQTWASQ
+604 GTGDQQEWATQ

-626 LNLKTVSTWMRYEG
+626 TNLKSVNTWMRFEG
-640 GHWNNSA
+640 GHWKNSA
-647 LYNPLNTTLDMGG
+647 HYNPLNTTLDMGG
-660 SALMDAGPGR
+660 SEVMN
-670 SHGVKKYTSMEEGLD
+670 SHNVRRYTSMEEGLD
-685 ATVSTLLGRKSE
+685 ATVRTILGNKSA
-697 ERGYDAIVNALR
+697 ERGYDAIVGALK
-709 NNADSQTVFDLITNS
+709 NNADPQTVFNLINES

-730 RGGATSGYG
+730 RGGATSGFG

-744 GSVVS
+744 GTVVS
-749 GNKTVNITVK
+749 GDKTVNITVK
-759 FDEANELT
+759 FDEANDLT
-767 AMKFAKQ
+767 AMRFAKQ

-784 TSMIG
+784 NSMIG

>member
-97 GGGQGGGGFPLDP
+97 GGGGQGGGFPLDL
-110 GSGGSRFVQGALGLA
+110 GSGAGQSRFVQGAIGAA
-125 KIGLAAPAAAYAG
+125 KIGLAGFAGMYAG
-138 TPDLALTLQR
+138 MPDLALTMQR
-148 SVGFYQAG
+148 SVGYYQAG
-156 LKSPGISR
+156 LKSPGINR

-170 TFSAMGGGFSSRGS
+170 TFGAMDNGLSSRGS

-194 RGYMPGSANY
+194 RGYMPGSSNY
-204 LQTVSQVGG
+204 LQAAAQVGG
-213 AFKYLGIENAAAA
+213 AFKYLGLDNAAAA

-290 GAFLRENFDA
+290 GVFLRENFDA

-326 NQGGGNAN
+326 NQTGGNAN
-334 TALTSAGR
+334 TALETAGR
-342 MSASETKLM
+342 LSGSETELM
-351 MNSEER
+351 MKAESA
-357 MIQGF
+357 MIRGF
-362 ENAADTVEAFNKVL
+362 EKAADTVEAFNRLL
-376 GKVIEKFKV
+376 GISVEQMG
-385 DYIKG
+385 YLKG
-390 LVGGVGGTNVGES
+390 LVGGVGGTNVGAA
-403 LSTGIT
+403 LSTGIS
-409 MLISGI
+409 MLISGM
-415 KDLASAITKLPIVGG
+415 KDLASAITKIPILGG

-470 TGQDFPMKVGSPVSA
+470 TGQDFPMKIGSPVSA

-490 VSSINPGPDYG
+490 VSSINPGPGYG
-501 TAVVIDH
+501 TAIVIDH

-574 PVGSSSSNYTA
+574 PVGSANSVPMSTSSTSSS
-585 TSTST
+585 

-595 GSAGVNATL
+595 GTKAIL
-604 GTGDQQTWASQ
+604 GTGDQQEWATQ
-615 FLSRIGAPVTE
+615 FLTRIGAPVTE
-626 LNLKTVSTWMRYEG
+626 TNLKSVNTWMRYEG
-640 GHWNNSA
+640 GHWKNSA
-647 LYNPLNTTLDMGG
+647 HYNPLNTTLDMGG
-660 SALMDAGPGR
+660 SEVMN
-670 SHGVKKYTSMEEGLD
+670 SHNVRRYTSMEEGLD
-685 ATVSTLLGRKSE
+685 ATVRTILGNKSA
-697 ERGYDAIVNALR
+697 ERGYDAIVNALK
-709 NNADSQTVFDLITNS
+709 NNADPQTVFNLINDS

-744 GSVVS
+744 NPVVS

-767 AMKFAKQ
+767 AMRFAKQ